1 MIRAKDLDEF
11 VSFFVNDFSYKYVKV
26 GKNYFL
32 VNSFSDSFSDN
43 NLSSFMIGS
52 LLGKDN
58 KFFEPSLFL
67 LELLSKDSRNKVF
80 INDQAEWLFLCGR
93 DVFLDNVVKN
103 QSSGDV
109 FLVQNSKDENLGL
122 GFKTKINGKVM
133 VKNLFDRGDFLRRE
147 N

>member
-52 LLGKDN
+52 PLGKDN